1 MTKFPLPLKHR
12 RFAFSLT
19 IVLLLGITAGVLVG
33 TSGKV
38 TDSAAAQDG
47 LPLITS
53 ASSAIRVVG
62 VQRTTIGD
70 SPILNVSLQN
80 TSSKNISAYSVGS
93 GKAWVTRNYFFAES
107 AFSPN
112 AIETQTIPLNTKG
125 FNTQIRE
132 FTVTGVLFDDGST
145 DGQAIPV
152 FRLREIRAGLRDH
165 ARLLVPCL
173 RRTPATLTPQHAV
186 ELNACESEAAKQ
198 QANGRSSDYQD
209 GFQHAQREFL
219 SQVGEVKTKLN
230 SGDLSGAAKQ
240 RDKLIKSLET
250 FQDQ

>member
-1 MTKFPLPLKHR
+1 MTKFPLPRKHR

-33 TSGKV
+33 TAGKV
-38 TDSAAAQDG
+38 PDSAAAQDG

-53 ASSAIRVVG
+53 ASSAISVVG

-80 TSSKNISAYSVGS
+80 ISSKNISAYSVGS

-132 FTVTGVLFDDGST
+132 FTVTGVLFDDGAT

-152 FRLREIRAGLRDH
+152 FRLREIHAGLRDH
-165 ARLLVPCL
+165 ARLLMPCL
-173 RRTPATLTPQHAV
+173 QRTTATLTAQHAV
-186 ELNACESEAAKQ
+186 ELNTCESEAIKQ
-198 QANGRSSDYQD
+198 SANGRSSDYQD

-219 SQVGEVKTKLN
+219 WQAAEIKSKVN
-230 SGDLSGAAKQ
+230 SGDLFGAAKQ
-240 RDKLIKSLET
+240 RDKLIRTLES
-250 FQDQ
+250 F

>member
-1 MTKFPLPLKHR
+1 MTKFPPPRKLR
-12 RFAFSLT
+12 RFALALT

-38 TDSAAAQDG
+38 PDSAAAQDG
-47 LPLITS
+47 LPIVTS
-53 ASSAIRVVG
+53 ASAAIRVVG

-80 TSSKNISAYSVGS
+80 ISSKNISAYTVGS
-93 GKAWVTRNYFFAES
+93 GKAWVTRNYYFAET

-112 AIETQTIPLNTKG
+112 TIETQTIPLNTKG
-125 FNTQIRE
+125 FNSQIRE

-145 DGQAIPV
+145 DGQALPV

-165 ARLLVPCL
+165 ARFLATCL
-173 RRTPATLTPQHAV
+173 QRAPATLTSEHAV
-186 ELNACESEAAKQ
+186 ELNTCESEASKRS
-198 QANGRSSDYQD
+198 ANGHSSDYQD

-219 SQVGEVKTKLN
+219 SQLGEVKSKMN
-230 SGDLSGAAKQ
+230 SGDLTGAAKQ
-240 RDKLIKSLET
+240 RDELIKIFER
-250 FQDQ
+250 FQNQ